1 MKFMELIDIQ
11 PSVRVCDVIQ
21 LFLLGEDD
29 KIYFNLASPN
39 KNGYC
44 ENYILRDERIISNE
58 WQPYYECEVKWIEE
72 ECTGEP
78 GLGYLTLVI

>member
-21 LFLLGEDD
+21 LFLLGKDD
-29 KIYFNLASPN
+29 KIYLNLASPN

-44 ENYILRDERIISNE
+44 EDYLLKDKRIISDE
-58 WQPYYECEVKWIEE
+58 WQPYYEREVKWIEE
-72 ECTGEP
+72 ECTGES

>member
-21 LFLLGEDD
+21 LFLLGKDD
-29 KIYFNLASPN
+29 KIYLNLMSPN

-44 ENYILRDERIISNE
+44 EDYILKEERIISDK
-58 WQPYYECEVKWIEE
+58 WQPYYEREVKWIEE
-72 ECTGEP
+72 ECTGET
-78 GLGYLTLVI
+78 GLGYLTLAI

>member
-21 LFLLGEDD
+21 LFLLGKDD
-29 KIYFNLASPN
+29 KIYLNLASPN
-39 KNGYC
+39 KNRYY
-44 ENYILRDERIISNE
+44 EDYILKDERIISDE
-58 WQPYYECEVKWIEE
+58 WQPYYEREVKWIEE
-72 ECTGEP
+72 ECTGES

>member
-21 LFLLGEDD
+21 LFLLGKDD
-29 KIYFNLASPN
+29 KIYLNLAIPN

-44 ENYILRDERIISNE
+44 EDYILKGERIISDK
-58 WQPYYECEVKWIEE
+58 WQPYYEREVKWIEE
-72 ECTGEP
+72 DCVDF
-78 GLGYLTLVI
+78 GYLTLVI

>member
-21 LFLLGEDD
+21 LFLLGKDD
-29 KIYFNLASPN
+29 KIYLNLASPN

-44 ENYILRDERIISNE
+44 EDYILKDERIISDE
-58 WQPYYECEVKWIEE
+58 REVKWVEE

>member
-21 LFLLGEDD
+21 LFLLGKDD
-29 KIYFNLASPN
+29 KIYLNLASSN

-44 ENYILRDERIISNE
+44 EDYLLKDERIISDE
-58 WQPYYECEVKWIEE
+58 WQPYYEREVKWIEE
-72 ECTGEP
+72 ECTGES